1 MRSLLIDL
9 HTHTSFS
16 DGTDSPTELIN
27 KALASGISTI
37 GLTDHDTVAGWDE
50 AITHLRPGIAL
61 VPGAEISSQTEDGIS
76 VHMLGLL
83 FDPENKELADVLEQ
97 TRENRIGRM
106 NKIIAR
112 LNGAGYEITMNDVQE
127 QLSDGATLGRPHL
140 ADALVAKGYLKSRE
154 EVFAELLHNN
164 SPHYVAHYSPTPEV
178 AIALIKAAGGV
189 AVIAHPMASL
199 RGRVISTE
207 TFKDYVS
214 AGLDGIEVFHR
225 DQSTENRELLINI
238 ANELNLVVTGSSDY
252 HGNGKLNQ
260 LGESTTSPEEFFKLE
275 SKANARRVIRL

>member
-1 MRSLLIDL
+1 MIDL

-50 AITHLRPGIAL
+50 AISHLRPGISL
-61 VPGAEISSQTEDGIS
+61 VPGAEISCQTEDGIS

-83 FDPENKELADVLEQ
+83 FDRENKELADVLEQ

-112 LNGAGYEITMNDVQE
+112 LNGAGYEITMSDVQE

-225 DQSTENRELLINI
+225 DQSAENRELLINI
-238 ANELNLVVTGSSDY
+238 ASELSLVVTGSSDY

-275 SKANARRVIRL
+275 SKANARRVIKL